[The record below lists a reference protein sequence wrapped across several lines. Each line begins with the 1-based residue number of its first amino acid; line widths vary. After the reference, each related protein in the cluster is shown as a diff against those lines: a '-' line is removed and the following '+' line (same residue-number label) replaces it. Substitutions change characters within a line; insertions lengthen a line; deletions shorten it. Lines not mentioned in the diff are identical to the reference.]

1 MIEDGKDLSSG
12 SGSIVGIAKGHKGS
26 RVILFVVVSFG
37 TKQDFLRLIF
47 FAKKYRRFKCIF
59 FFRFHGGASALAQR
73 DALHQVFFFLFFMR
87 GVTAFWTEY
96 IVFIPTH
103 GRS

>member
-59 FFRFHGGASALAQR
+59 FFRFHEV
-73 DALHQVFFFLFFMR
+73 QVHSLNGMHSIKCFSFFF
-87 GVTAFWTEY
+87 
-96 IVFIPTH
+96 
-103 GRS
+103 S